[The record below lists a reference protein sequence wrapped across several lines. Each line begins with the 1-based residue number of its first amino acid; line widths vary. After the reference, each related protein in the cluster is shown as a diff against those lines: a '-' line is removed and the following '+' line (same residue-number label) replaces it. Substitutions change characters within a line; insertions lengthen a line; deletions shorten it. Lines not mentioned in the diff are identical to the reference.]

1 MKFHH
6 FLRFFGV
13 VLPRIFRFQCPSRS
27 NVGEFLIGTF
37 SLLFVVGF
45 LPCFVVFDV
54 FYLRQHNA
62 LLLLTCHVCLVFVFL
77 SCRSIKYRSAYYI
90 SD

>member
-54 FYLRQHNA
+54 F
-62 LLLLTCHVCLVFVFL
+62 T
-77 SCRSIKYRSAYYI
+77 
-90 SD
+90 

>member
-1 MKFHH
+1 MIVSNFMKFHH
-6 FLRFFGV
+6 FFKVFGV
-13 VLPRIFRFQCPSRS
+13 VLPRFFFRFQCPSRS

-54 FYLRQHNA
+54 F
-62 LLLLTCHVCLVFVFL
+62 T
-77 SCRSIKYRSAYYI
+77 
-90 SD
+90 